1 MERLFLTGLRNSWRN
16 KTARRKD
23 LYIIWYRSKLSKAK
37 QSKENEKIIKP
48 ELVQVRAFARSCS
61 FRVPKMSYRM
71 PQIFFPI
78 NYNTNSLFL
87 NKLGTVHLRIG
98 DNANLNVKKLNYI
111 LGFFLL
117 A

>member
-16 KTARRKD
+16 KTARRKG
-23 LYIIWYRSKLSKAK
+23 LYIIWYRSKL
-37 QSKENEKIIKP
+37 IIKP
-48 ELVQVRAFARSCS
+48 ELLQVRALSRSCS
-61 FRVPKMSYRM
+61 FRMPKMSYRM
-71 PQIFFPI
+71 PQIFFQI
-78 NYNTNSLFL
+78 NHNTNSLFL

>member
-23 LYIIWYRSKLSKAK
+23 LYIIWYRSKLSK
-37 QSKENEKIIKP
+37 ENEKIIKP
-48 ELVQVRAFARSCS
+48 ELVQVRALSSSCS

-87 NKLGTVHLRIG
+87 NKLGTVYLRIG

>member
-1 MERLFLTGLRNSWRN
+1 M
-16 KTARRKD
+16 
-23 LYIIWYRSKLSKAK
+23 
-37 QSKENEKIIKP
+37 
-48 ELVQVRAFARSCS
+48 
-61 FRVPKMSYRM
+61 PKMSYRM

-111 LGFFLL
+111 LEFFLL